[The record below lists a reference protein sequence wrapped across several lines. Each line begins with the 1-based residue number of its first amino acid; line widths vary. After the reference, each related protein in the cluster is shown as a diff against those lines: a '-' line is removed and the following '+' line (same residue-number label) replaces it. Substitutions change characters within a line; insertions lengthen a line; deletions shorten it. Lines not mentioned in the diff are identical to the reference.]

1 MPWTTPDNQASA
13 PDAEDTG
20 HASAS
25 PATDAVPV
33 TRMGGILGQIVTE
46 LAEMRAE
53 MKADMAEMK
62 ATLAEMRAEILTSGK
77 VVDPSV
83 AALSSTDSVLTP
95 QEGTDNTTL
104 KTDDLTSDLAN
115 DEVGTPT
122 VPAAEDKPSVR
133 VTPHQAEW
141 DSLEKFAEEFQYFL
155 DEPYFIGNVRRPSE
169 SFVQAL
175 FPPLVLQERARK
187 MPTSVEFTRSDLE
200 LPTFLRNDPELHTK
214 LENVQY
220 ELRRHFINIKD
231 WPAFAMDAC
240 SELPAVSHAW
250 TRDFCWHHFVFA
262 VICDYGLFNYY
273 QRRDAAF
280 TVFTR
285 PVNQSPEDVV
295 RSLCDELR
303 FAPVTHKTTTQRA
316 MEFELHL
323 HCLDRLLKRQIP
335 RFVPNGSHMKLVGWA
350 YNASNVASE
359 YWRGERNLYK
369 ELAAARNSR
378 TAQSLPSRT
387 V

>member
-1 MPWTTPDNQASA
+1 MPWPTPDIQASV
-13 PDAEDTG
+13 PDAGDSG
-20 HASAS
+20 NDSAS
-25 PATDAVPV
+25 PATDAVPL
-33 TRMGGILGQIVTE
+33 TRTEEMLGRILTE
-46 LAEMRAE
+46 MAEMRAE

-62 ATLAEMRAEILTSGK
+62 ATLAEMRAEISTAGK
-77 VVDPSV
+77 IVDSSV
-83 AALSSTDSVLTP
+83 ATLSSTDSVLTP
-95 QEGTDNTTL
+95 QGGTDDSTL
-104 KTDDLTSDLAN
+104 ETDDLTN
-115 DEVGTPT
+115 DEVGTST
-122 VPAAEDKPSVR
+122 VPTAEDKPSVR

-200 LPTFLRNDPELHTK
+200 LPAFSWNDPELHTK

-250 TRDFCWHHFVFA
+250 TGDFCWHHFVFA
-262 VICDYGLFNYY
+262 VICDYGLYNYY

-280 TVFTR
+280 TIFTR

-316 MEFELHL
+316 MEFDLHL

-350 YNASNVASE
+350 YSASNVASE

-369 ELAAARNSR
+369 ELAATRNTR
-378 TAQSLPSRT
+378 TAQGLSSRA